1 VIDVDSG
8 VGTLARYRTNG
19 TLRVTAPGQALLNKT
34 EIFNRF
40 FFEPVANTSAEAFE
54 PITDGV
60 IHLRITPYDQ
70 LGRPLGHG
78 RMFYDPLGLNLERR
92 GAAGQALF
100 QMNINRPVDG
110 TLIQDRYAQSQAQF
124 YGALPSYFDV
134 EMAVLAPRVLKQ
146 VRSLPP
152 NPEVRANFL
161 GRQIGKVTLFRQRV
175 PIRDT
180 K

>member
-1 VIDVDSG
+1 
-8 VGTLARYRTNG
+8 
-19 TLRVTAPGQALLNKT
+19 
-34 EIFNRF
+34 
-40 FFEPVANTSAEAFE
+40 
-54 PITDGV
+54 
-60 IHLRITPYDQ
+60 
-70 LGRPLGHG
+70 
-78 RMFYDPLGLNLERR
+78 MFYDPLGLNLDRR

-100 QMNINRPVDG
+100 QMNTNRPVDG
-110 TLIQDRYAQSQAQF
+110 TLMQDRYAQSQAQF

-134 EMAVLAPRVLKQ
+134 EMAVIAPRVLKQ

>member
-1 VIDVDSG
+1 M
-8 VGTLARYRTNG
+8 
-19 TLRVTAPGQALLNKT
+19 P
-34 EIFNRF
+34 
-40 FFEPVANTSAEAFE
+40 
-54 PITDGV
+54 
-60 IHLRITPYDQ
+60 
-70 LGRPLGHG
+70 
-78 RMFYDPLGLNLERR
+78 ERR

-100 QMNINRPVDG
+100 MVNTNRPVDG
-110 TLIQDRYAQSQAQF
+110 TLMQDRYAQSQAQF

-134 EMAVLAPRVLKQ
+134 EMAVIAPRVLKQ

-152 NPEVRANFL
+152 EPKRVRADFL